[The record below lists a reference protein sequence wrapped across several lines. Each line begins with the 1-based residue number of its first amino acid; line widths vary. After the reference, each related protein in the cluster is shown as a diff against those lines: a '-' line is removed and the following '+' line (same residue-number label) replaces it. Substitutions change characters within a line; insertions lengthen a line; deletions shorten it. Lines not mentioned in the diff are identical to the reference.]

1 MTDSEPRRTR
11 RDRVGVY
18 RRMVHVLNQT
28 TTTLD
33 LRPRPGFPCQTN
45 QAVPSGLIEW

>member
-11 RDRVGVY
+11 SDRVGAY
-18 RRMVHVLNQT
+18 RRMVHALNQT
-28 TTTLD
+28 RTAHD
-33 LRPRPGFPCQTN
+33 LRPGPGFPCHTN